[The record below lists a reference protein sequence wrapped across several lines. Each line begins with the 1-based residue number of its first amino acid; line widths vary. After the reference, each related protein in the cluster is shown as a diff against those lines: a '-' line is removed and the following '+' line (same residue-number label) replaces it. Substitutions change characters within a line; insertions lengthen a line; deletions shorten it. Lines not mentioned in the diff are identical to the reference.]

1 MDEDSDSS
9 HSRRMGGA
17 RIPADEARRL
27 AALRELDILDTPHE
41 AVFDD
46 IVRIARSVC
55 GAPIALISMVDADRQ
70 WMKARVGLD
79 ADETPRETSF
89 CAHAILDDEVF
100 VVHDASVDDRFFDNP
115 FVNGAPHIRFYAGAP
130 LSLPGGDRVGTLCLI
145 DTAPRTLTADM
156 RDTLMALKRQAEAH
170 LALRARG
177 IALKRANEALVT
189 LQAQKEQLV
198 QFVVHD
204 MKNAVTAMLL
214 NAQVLLKPDL
224 ATSRAQAAAGGV
236 VDATAHLERMI
247 DDMLDI
253 AGAELGSPLRA
264 HAKVFP
270 AGEVFEHVTAAFSTL
285 AARAGVALVTRGAD
299 LTMRGDPYLLRRV
312 LENLIANALQIA
324 PNASTIRLE
333 AEPHAETIH
342 LVVSDVGP
350 GISDDLRESIFELYG
365 TSHCERSNY
374 GIGLAFCRVAVRA
387 QHGRI
392 WAEPNHPVG
401 TRFIVELPAA

>member
-1 MDEDSDSS
+1 MDGSSDSS
-9 HSRRMGGA
+9 QSLRMRAA

-27 AALRELDILDTPHE
+27 AALRDLDILDTPHE

-55 GAPIALISMVDADRQ
+55 GAPVALISMVDADRQ
-70 WMKARVGLD
+70 WIKAGVGFD
-79 ADETPRETSF
+79 AEGTSRDSSF
-89 CAHAILDDEVF
+89 CAHAILDDEIF
-100 VVHDASVDDRFFDNP
+100 VVHDASADDRFFDNP
-115 FVNGAPHIRFYAGAP
+115 FVKGAPHIRFYAGVP

-145 DTAPRTLTADM
+145 DTVPRTLTADM
-156 RDTLMALKRQAEAH
+156 RETLIALKRQAEAH

-204 MKNAVTAMLL
+204 MKNALTAMRL
-214 NAQVLLKPDL
+214 NAQLLLKPDL
-224 ATSRAQAAAGGV
+224 PSSRAQASACGV
-236 VDATAHLERMI
+236 VDATAHLGRMI

-253 AGAELGSPLRA
+253 AGTELGSPLRA
-264 HAKVFP
+264 HTKVFP
-270 AGEVFEHVTAAFSTL
+270 VGEVFEHVTTAFSTL
-285 AARAGVALVTRGAD
+285 ASGACVNFVTAGSD
-299 LTMRGDPYLLRRV
+299 LGMRGDPYLLRRV
-312 LENLIANALQIA
+312 VENLITNALQIA
-324 PNASTIRLE
+324 PRGSTIRLV
-333 AEPHAETIH
+333 AERHAETIH
-342 LVVSDVGP
+342 VVVSDEGP
-350 GISDDLRESIFELYG
+350 GISDELGESIFELYG
-365 TSHCERSNY
+365 TSQCERTNW

-392 WAEPNHPVG
+392 WAEPNRPCG